1 MCFFD
6 QIKVVKPIDESGKG
20 DYNNC
25 DVLMGVFF
33 VRIGNNIRLRKD
45 GRYEARY
52 IKSRDSEGHIIYGYC
67 YGQTYEEAESKR
79 DEKLHQM
86 QPMRELSLLI
96 LGAGSHGEEVMEL
109 AQSLR
114 VFRKIDFLDDARQDV
129 AIGPC
134 RDFEKYLSQYPVAI
148 PAVGDTVLR
157 TRWMN
162 DLAKIGF
169 LIPTL
174 IHPTAVVSQS
184 AQIGVGTV
192 ICARATIGTGAVIGK
207 GCIIS
212 SGATVNRNVL
222 LPDWSYV
229 ECGEVV
235 ST

>member
-1 MCFFD
+1 MRT
-6 QIKVVKPIDESGKG
+6 G
-20 DYNNC
+20 D
-25 DVLMGVFF
+25 
-33 VRIGNNIRLRKD
+33 NIRLRKD

-52 IKSRDSEGHIIYGYC
+52 IKERDEQGRIIYGYC
-67 YGQTYEEAESKR
+67 YGHTYQEAAEKR
-79 DEKLHQM
+79 DAQLRTE
-86 QPMRELSLLI
+86 PVMREMSLLI

-114 VFRKIDFLDDARQDV
+114 VFRNISFLDDGKPEV

-134 RDFEKYLSQYPVAI
+134 RDFANYLTAYPVAI
-148 PAVGDTVLR
+148 PAVGDTALR
-157 TRWMN
+157 MRWMN
-162 DLAKIGF
+162 SLMKDGF

-174 IHPTAVVSQS
+174 IHPTAVVSHS
-184 AQIGVGTV
+184 AKVGGGTV

-212 SGATVNRNVL
+212 SGATIDRNVV

-235 ST
+235 SIHNAHLMTNRI

>member
-1 MCFFD
+1 MRT
-6 QIKVVKPIDESGKG
+6 G
-20 DYNNC
+20 D
-25 DVLMGVFF
+25 
-33 VRIGNNIRLRKD
+33 NIRLRKD

-52 IKSRDSEGHIIYGYC
+52 IKGRDEQGRIIYGYC
-67 YGQTYEEAESKR
+67 YDHTLQEAAAKRESV
-79 DEKLHQM
+79 LHAE
-86 QPMRELSLLI
+86 PIMREMNLLI

-114 VFRKIDFLDDARQDV
+114 IFRKISFLDDRKSDV

-134 RDFEKYLSQYPVAI
+134 KRFADYLKEYPVAI

-162 DLAKIGF
+162 ELAKEGF

-174 IHPTAVVSQS
+174 IHPSAEVSRS
-184 AQIGVGTV
+184 AQIGGGTV
-192 ICARATIGTGAVIGK
+192 ICARATIGPNVAIGK

-212 SGATVNRNVL
+212 SGAVIDRHTV

-229 ECGEVV
+229 DCGEVV
-235 ST
+235 NVHNVHTFKNGI